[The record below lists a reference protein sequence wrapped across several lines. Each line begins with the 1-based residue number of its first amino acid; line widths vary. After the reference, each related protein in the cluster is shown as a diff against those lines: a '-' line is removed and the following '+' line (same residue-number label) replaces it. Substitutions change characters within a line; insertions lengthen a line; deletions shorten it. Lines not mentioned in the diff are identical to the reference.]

1 MTAPDPSDEF
11 EMGRAEGHE
20 DGATQPLTEDQA
32 RHVRTMLRQADETA
46 PPEPRRKAS

>member
-1 MTAPDPSDEF
+1 MTTPDISDPF
-11 EMGRAEGHE
+11 ETGRTEGHE
-20 DGATQPLTEDQA
+20 SGATQPLTEDQA